1 MTNATTD
8 DDAAARRRAADRER
22 KRAARAAAREA
33 RGDAEAGSR
42 ACAHGPS
49 ASASESESVDL
60 ATLDGIRSTLEWAL
74 LQVRSDRTNSPTNR
88 ARVAAQI
95 AREASALLQVHTLA
109 ERVAA
114 IESAM
119 AARQEKNR

>member
-1 MTNATTD
+1 MSSAT

-49 ASASESESVDL
+49 ASEPEPIDL
-60 ATLDGIRSTLEWAL
+60 ATIDGIRSTLAWAL
-74 LQVRSDRTNSPTNR
+74 AQVQSDRTNSPTNR

-109 ERVAA
+109 DRVAA

-119 AARQEKNR
+119 TARQEANRK

>member
-1 MTNATTD
+1 MTNTATE
-8 DDAAARRRAADRER
+8 DAAARRRAADRER

-42 ACAHGPS
+42 GCAHGPS
-49 ASASESESVDL
+49 ASAAEEPIDL

-74 LQVRSDRTNSPTNR
+74 SQVQSDRTNSPTNR

-109 ERVAA
+109 DRVAA

-119 AARQEKNR
+119 AARQETNRK